1 MPDKSESGN
10 GEISPQSLP
19 GTNFPFLLFP
29 DCERGSEK
37 GRERSPLT
45 SSWKGRNYA
54 ARTAAAAEVGIAL
67 YGTKCHRINR
77 PAMRPLL
84 PVNAF
89 PEGQHILLPFDLR
102 LTRPVKAFESTGYG
116 KLEQHS

>member
-1 MPDKSESGN
+1 MPDISESGN

-19 GTNFPFLLFP
+19 GTNFSFLLFP
-29 DCERGSEK
+29 GSE
-37 GRERSPLT
+37 RPPLT

-54 ARTAAAAEVGIAL
+54 ARTAAAAAEVGIAL

-77 PAMRPLL
+77 PAMRPLAL

-89 PEGQHILLPFDLR
+89 PAGEHILLPFDLR
-102 LTRPVKAFESTGYG
+102 LTRPVKVFESTGQE
-116 KLEQHS
+116 KLEQDC